1 MCLSLLTE
9 NSFKLQNAADR
20 RHCARRKTH
29 TYHTMSQI
37 IRKNIVV
44 IGANRGIGL
53 ELARRF
59 VGKGDRV
66 YAVCRKAND
75 EMRKSKFESIVE
87 NVDVGDDSCKATLQ
101 NSFKDVSIDILI
113 HNSGILDVDDLDTLD
128 LDSVRRQFEI
138 NSLGPLRVVMA
149 LKSCMKVGDSY
160 IGLMTSQMGSIADN
174 SSGGYYG
181 YRMSKC
187 ALNMAG
193 KSLALDLKGT
203 SSVQLLHPGFVRT
216 DMTKDF
222 GSGARP
228 VGESVDGIME
238 IIESGYGGKTDSG
251 TFWHG
256 NYGNGIQE
264 IEW

>member
-1 MCLSLLTE
+1 MSLLTE
-9 NSFKLQNAADR
+9 IFRSKATVSNLKFFQTQ
-20 RHCARRKTH
+20 H
-29 TYHTMSQI
+29 
-37 IRKNIVV
+37 
-44 IGANRGIGL
+44 
-53 ELARRF
+53 LARRDEESS
-59 VGKGDRV
+59 GCHRSEPRYLWNWHDDSLERNRV

-75 EMRKSKFESIVE
+75 EMRKSKFECIIE
-87 NVDVGDDSCKATLQ
+87 NVDIGKDDCKKNLQ

-138 NSLGPLRVVMA
+138 NSLGPLRVVQA
-149 LKSCMKVGDSY
+149 LKSKMKVGDSY

-238 IIESGYGGKTDSG
+238 IIESGYG
-251 TFWHG
+251 
-256 NYGNGIQE
+256 
-264 IEW
+264 